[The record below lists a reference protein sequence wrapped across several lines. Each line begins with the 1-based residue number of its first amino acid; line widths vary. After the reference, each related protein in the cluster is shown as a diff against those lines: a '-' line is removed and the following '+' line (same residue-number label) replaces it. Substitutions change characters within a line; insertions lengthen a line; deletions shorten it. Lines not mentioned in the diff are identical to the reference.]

1 MMTYDCFWAVINKVL
16 FNSCSGFSLQ
26 VLVSPPISGYTPG
39 FPLQSRSLSRILSLF
54 NKLLLRGNFCTALP
68 NLPQIKNKKIYLKFK
83 LCHSCER
90 HLFCLYVIR
99 NTIKYFVI
107 NFKLRL
113 MKSISVAIL
122 LLSAI
127 TLTNCTSSNM
137 MGNSSK
143 PVMVG
148 GAEMFSTKNIVENA
162 MNSSEH
168 TTLVAAVKAA
178 GLVETLQGAG
188 PFTVFAP
195 TNAAFDMLPAGS
207 VDLLV
212 KPYNKMTLTKI
223 LTSHVVA
230 GRMSGADLAKMVKD
244 GNGTATLTTLS
255 GHKLMLSRQG
265 DAILVKDENGGTAV
279 VTTANVYQSNGV
291 IHVIDHVLIPS

>member
-1 MMTYDCFWAVINKVL
+1 MKSLSMAVL
-16 FNSCSGFSLQ
+16 FMAA
-26 VLVSPPISGYTPG
+26 IS
-39 FPLQSRSLSRILSLF
+39 F
-54 NKLLLRGNFCTALP
+54 
-68 NLPQIKNKKIYLKFK
+68 
-83 LCHSCER
+83 
-90 HLFCLYVIR
+90 
-99 NTIKYFVI
+99 
-107 NFKLRL
+107 
-113 MKSISVAIL
+113 
-122 LLSAI
+122 
-127 TLTNCTSSNM
+127 TNCTSSGM
-137 MGNSSK
+137 MGDSSK

-148 GAEMFSTKNIVENA
+148 GAEMMPSKNVVENA

-178 GLVETLQGAG
+178 DLVETLQGAG

-195 TNAAFDMLPAGS
+195 TNAAFDLLPAGS

-212 KPYNKMTLTKI
+212 KPYNKTTLTKI

-230 GRMSGADLAKMVKD
+230 GRMSGADLAKMIKD
-244 GNGTATLTTLS
+244 GNGNASLTTLS

-265 DAILVKDENGGTAV
+265 DAILIKDENGGTAV

>member
-1 MMTYDCFWAVINKVL
+1 
-16 FNSCSGFSLQ
+16 
-26 VLVSPPISGYTPG
+26 
-39 FPLQSRSLSRILSLF
+39 
-54 NKLLLRGNFCTALP
+54 
-68 NLPQIKNKKIYLKFK
+68 
-83 LCHSCER
+83 
-90 HLFCLYVIR
+90 
-99 NTIKYFVI
+99 
-107 NFKLRL
+107 

-122 LLSAI
+122 LMSAI
-127 TLTNCTSSNM
+127 TLTNCSSSSM
-137 MGNSSK
+137 MGDSSK

-195 TNAAFDMLPAGS
+195 TNAAFDLLPTGS

-212 KPYNKMTLTKI
+212 KPYNKLTLTKI

-244 GNGTATLTTLS
+244 GNGSAFLTTLS

-265 DAILVKDENGGTAV
+265 DAILIKDENGGMAQ

>member
-1 MMTYDCFWAVINKVL
+1 MCFLLNI
-16 FNSCSGFSLQ
+16 
-26 VLVSPPISGYTPG
+26 
-39 FPLQSRSLSRILSLF
+39 
-54 NKLLLRGNFCTALP
+54 KLN
-68 NLPQIKNKKIYLKFK
+68 
-83 LCHSCER
+83 
-90 HLFCLYVIR
+90 
-99 NTIKYFVI
+99 
-107 NFKLRL
+107 L
-113 MKSISVAIL
+113 MKSISIAIL
-122 LLSAI
+122 LMSAI
-127 TLTNCTSSNM
+127 TLTNCSSSSM
-137 MGNSSK
+137 MGDSSK
-143 PVMVG
+143 SVMVG
-148 GAEMFSTKNIVENA
+148 GAEMMPSKNIVENA

-195 TNAAFDMLPAGS
+195 TNAAFNLLPSGS

-230 GRMSGADLAKMVKD
+230 GRMSGADLSKMVKD

-265 DAILVKDENGGTAV
+265 DAVLVKDENGGTAV

>member
-1 MMTYDCFWAVINKVL
+1 
-16 FNSCSGFSLQ
+16 
-26 VLVSPPISGYTPG
+26 
-39 FPLQSRSLSRILSLF
+39 
-54 NKLLLRGNFCTALP
+54 
-68 NLPQIKNKKIYLKFK
+68 
-83 LCHSCER
+83 
-90 HLFCLYVIR
+90 
-99 NTIKYFVI
+99 
-107 NFKLRL
+107 
-113 MKSISVAIL
+113 MKSISIAIL
-122 LLSAI
+122 LMSAI
-127 TLTNCTSSNM
+127 TLTNCSSSSM
-137 MGNSSK
+137 MGDSSK

-148 GAEMFSTKNIVENA
+148 GAQMLSTKNIVENA

-168 TTLVAAVKAA
+168 TTLVAAVTAA

-212 KPYNKMTLTKI
+212 KPYNKVTLTKI

-230 GRMSGADLAKMVKD
+230 GRMNAADLAKMIKD
-244 GNGTATLTTLS
+244 GNGTGVLTTLS
-255 GHKLMLSRQG
+255 GHKLMLTRQG
-265 DAILVKDENGGTAV
+265 DAILIKDENGGTAV

>member
-1 MMTYDCFWAVINKVL
+1 MLKTANYVEIYYQLVDFLLAFSSQGTFNYCNTTFLLGAPFLPYTVDKYNKVFL
-16 FNSCSGFSLQ
+16 N
-26 VLVSPPISGYTPG
+26 
-39 FPLQSRSLSRILSLF
+39 
-54 NKLLLRGNFCTALP
+54 
-68 NLPQIKNKKIYLKFK
+68 IKK
-83 LCHSCER
+83 H
-90 HLFCLYVIR
+90 
-99 NTIKYFVI
+99 
-107 NFKLRL
+107 L

-122 LLSAI
+122 LICAI
-127 TLTNCTSSNM
+127 SLTNCSSSSM
-137 MGNSSK
+137 MGDSSK

-162 MNSSEH
+162 VNSSEH

-195 TNAAFDMLPAGS
+195 TNAAFDLLPAGS

-230 GRMSGADLAKMVKD
+230 GRISSGDLVKMIKD
-244 GNGTATLTTLS
+244 GNGTATATTLS
-255 GHKLMLSRQG
+255 GHKLMFTRQG
-265 DAILVKDENGGTAV
+265 DSILIKDENGGTAV

-291 IHVIDHVLIPS
+291 IHVVDHVLIPS

>member
-1 MMTYDCFWAVINKVL
+1 MYFLLNI
-16 FNSCSGFSLQ
+16 
-26 VLVSPPISGYTPG
+26 
-39 FPLQSRSLSRILSLF
+39 
-54 NKLLLRGNFCTALP
+54 KLL
-68 NLPQIKNKKIYLKFK
+68 
-83 LCHSCER
+83 
-90 HLFCLYVIR
+90 
-99 NTIKYFVI
+99 
-107 NFKLRL
+107 L
-113 MKSISVAIL
+113 MKSISIAIL
-122 LLSAI
+122 LMGAI
-127 TLTNCTSSNM
+127 TLTNCSSSSM
-137 MGNSSK
+137 MGDSSK
-143 PVMVG
+143 SVMVG
-148 GAEMFSTKNIVENA
+148 GAEMMPSKNIVENA

-178 GLVETLQGAG
+178 GLVETLQGPG

-195 TNAAFDMLPAGS
+195 TNAAFNLLPAGS

-230 GRMSGADLAKMVKD
+230 GRMSAADLAKMIKD
-244 GNGTATLTTLS
+244 GNGMATLTTLS

-265 DAILVKDENGGTAV
+265 DTILIKDENGGTAV

>member
-1 MMTYDCFWAVINKVL
+1 
-16 FNSCSGFSLQ
+16 
-26 VLVSPPISGYTPG
+26 
-39 FPLQSRSLSRILSLF
+39 
-54 NKLLLRGNFCTALP
+54 
-68 NLPQIKNKKIYLKFK
+68 
-83 LCHSCER
+83 
-90 HLFCLYVIR
+90 
-99 NTIKYFVI
+99 
-107 NFKLRL
+107 

-122 LLSAI
+122 LMSAI
-127 TLTNCTSSNM
+127 TLTNCSSSSM
-137 MGNSSK
+137 MGDSSK
-143 PVMVG
+143 SVMVG
-148 GAEMFSTKNIVENA
+148 GAEMMPSKNIVENA

-230 GRMSGADLAKMVKD
+230 GRMSAADLVKMIKD
-244 GNGTATLTTLS
+244 GNGMATLTTLS

-265 DAILVKDENGGTAV
+265 DAVLIKDENGGTAV

>member
-1 MMTYDCFWAVINKVL
+1 
-16 FNSCSGFSLQ
+16 
-26 VLVSPPISGYTPG
+26 
-39 FPLQSRSLSRILSLF
+39 
-54 NKLLLRGNFCTALP
+54 
-68 NLPQIKNKKIYLKFK
+68 
-83 LCHSCER
+83 
-90 HLFCLYVIR
+90 
-99 NTIKYFVI
+99 
-107 NFKLRL
+107 
-113 MKSISVAIL
+113 MKSISIAIL
-122 LLSAI
+122 LMSAI
-127 TLTNCTSSNM
+127 TLTNCSSSSM
-137 MGNSSK
+137 MGDSSK
-143 PVMVG
+143 SVMVG
-148 GAEMFSTKNIVENA
+148 GAEMMPSKNIVENA

-195 TNAAFDMLPAGS
+195 TNAAFNLLPSGS

-230 GRMSGADLAKMVKD
+230 GRMSGADLSKMVKD

-265 DAILVKDENGGTAV
+265 DAVLVKDENGGTAV